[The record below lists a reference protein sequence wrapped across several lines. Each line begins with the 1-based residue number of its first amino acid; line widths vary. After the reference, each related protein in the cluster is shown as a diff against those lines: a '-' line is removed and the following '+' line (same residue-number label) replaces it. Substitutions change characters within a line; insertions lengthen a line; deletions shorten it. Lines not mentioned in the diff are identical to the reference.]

1 MWPSICWSISPTPSS
16 IHAFDLSELPIMAIT
31 TTRPDSLVIT
41 RLPESLWRQAIRAFF
56 RQRSAVTGLVI
67 ITVLVM
73 IAVFA
78 SLIARYDPVQVL
90 IGVEDV
96 QKREPP
102 CIHLFGCPAEKPQ
115 HIMGIDGNVR
125 DEFSRIVYGARV
137 SLYVGFIT
145 VGFAIIVGILLG
157 SVAGYVGRWLD
168 NLIMRILDVLLAFPS
183 LLLAIAIVS
192 VLGPGLTN
200 AMLAIAIV
208 SIPAYARVMRASV
221 LSVKEEE
228 YTVAARP
235 VGVSAPQILF
245 RHIIPNAISP
255 LIVQATLGIGTAILE
270 TAALSFLGLGAQ
282 PPTPEWGS
290 MLSAE
295 RNQVFSAPHLVV
307 FPGLAIMIN
316 VLGFNLLGDGLRDA
330 LDPRL
335 RK

>member
-1 MWPSICWSISPTPSS
+1 
-16 IHAFDLSELPIMAIT
+16 MAT
-31 TTRPDSLVIT
+31 TTKPISLTIARP
-41 RLPESLWRQAIRAFF
+41 PEGLWRQAIRAFF
-56 RQRSAVTGLVI
+56 RQRSAVIGLVI
-67 ITVLVM
+67 LCLLLILAIFAPI
-73 IAVFA
+73 IAP
-78 SLIARYDPVQVL
+78 YDPVQVL

-102 CIHLFGCPAEKPQ
+102 CVHVLGCAAERPQ

-125 DEFSRIVYGARV
+125 DEWSRVLYGARV
-137 SLYVGFIT
+137 SLYVGFVT
-145 VGFAIIVGILLG
+145 VGFAILAGIILG
-157 SVAGYVGRWLD
+157 AIAGYVGGRPD
-168 NLIMRILDVLLAFPS
+168 DLIMRTLDILLAFPS
-183 LLLAIAIVS
+183 FLLAIAIVS
-192 VLGPGLTN
+192 VLGPGLIN

-221 LSVKEEE
+221 LAAKQEE
-228 YTVAARP
+228 YVQAAR
-235 VGVSAPQILF
+235 VLGVSPATILF
-245 RHIIPNAISP
+245 KHIMPNAISP
-255 LIVQATLGIGTAILE
+255 LIVQGTLGIGTAILE

-295 RNQVFSAPHLVV
+295 RNQVFSAPFLVF